1 MNEDNLTTV
10 DEQSVYA
17 SKHPWSLLDHMNSY
31 TATGSS
37 PVVIIGGGPAG
48 LTSSYELMKHS
59 VKSVVLEKA
68 NKVGGISRTETYRG
82 YRFDIGGHRF
92 FTKVGEVQAV
102 WKEILG
108 DDFIQVPRLS
118 RIYYD
123 NKFYDYPLSLFKTL
137 RNLGPIRSVLILISY
152 LKAKARKWV
161 NPNFEAET
169 FEDWVTDC
177 FGERL
182 YRIFFKTYT
191 EKVWGI
197 PCNQIRADW
206 AAQRIKN
213 LSLKQAVINALFGSQ
228 NAKSLIKKFDYP
240 RLGPG
245 MMWERCQEILEANGT
260 SVHLNTEVL
269 KVSREGTR
277 ITKVLARQGDLTLEL
292 TADQFIN
299 SMPITALVRRL
310 DPLPPDYVLEAA
322 RGLKYRDFLIVS
334 LIINRDHLFPD
345 NWLYIHSPE
354 FQVGRIQNFKNW
366 SPAMVPDVGKTC
378 LGMEYFCS
386 EGDTLWEMQNSQLI
400 ELASQEIVKLKL
412 GVKPGDVEDGCVIRQ
427 YKAYPV
433 YDGEYRQHLQV
444 LQDYISTFENLQT
457 VGRNGMHRYNNQ
469 DHSMLTALLAAKNIL
484 GESHDIWNV
493 NVERSYHENFTNEEW
508 SKLNQESTK
517 RVTDARSL
525 SPAT

>member
-1 MNEDNLTTV
+1 MNQL
-10 DEQSVYA
+10 
-17 SKHPWSLLDHMNSY
+17 
-31 TATGSS
+31 
-37 PVVIIGGGPAG
+37 PVVIIGAGPAG
-48 LTSSYELMKHS
+48 LTAGHELSKHD

-68 NKVGGISRTETYRG
+68 DKVGGISRTETYKG

-92 FTKVGEVQAV
+92 FTKVGEVQAT
-102 WKEILG
+102 WEEILG
-108 DDFIQVPRLS
+108 DDFIQVPRMS

-123 NKFYDYPLSLFKTL
+123 GKFYDYPLSLFKTL
-137 RNLGPIRSVLILISY
+137 ANLGPIRSVLILFSY
-152 LKAKARKWV
+152 LKAKLKKYLH
-161 NPNFEAET
+161 PNFEPQT
-169 FEDWVTDC
+169 FEEWVIDC

-197 PCNQIRADW
+197 PCSQIRADW

-213 LSLKQAVINALFGSQ
+213 LSLKRAVINAVFGSQ

-245 MMWERCQEILEANGT
+245 MMWERCQQILEDKG
-260 SVHLNTEVL
+260 SPVHLNTEVIR
-269 KVSREGTR
+269 VERDGTR
-277 ITKVLARQGDLTLEL
+277 ITKVIAQQGERTLEL
-292 TADQFIN
+292 TGEHFIN
-299 SMPITALVRRL
+299 SMPIAALVHRL
-310 DPLPPDYVLEAA
+310 DPLPPDEVLAAA

-334 LIINRDHLFPD
+334 LVVNKSDLFPD

-366 SPAMVPDVGKTC
+366 SPAMVPDASKTC

-386 EGDTLWEMQNSQLI
+386 DGDELWQMSDKHLVK
-400 ELASQEIVKLKL
+400 LASQEIARLDL
-412 GVKPGDVEDGCVIRQ
+412 GVQLDDIEDGCVIRQ

-444 LQDYISTFENLQT
+444 LQDYMQTFDNLQT

-484 GESHDIWNV
+484 GENHDLWNI
-493 NVERSYHENFTNEEW
+493 NVERSYHENFTDEEW
-508 SKLNQESTK
+508 SKLKSASERPTADLK
-517 RVTDARSL
+517 PL
-525 SPAT
+525 MPAA